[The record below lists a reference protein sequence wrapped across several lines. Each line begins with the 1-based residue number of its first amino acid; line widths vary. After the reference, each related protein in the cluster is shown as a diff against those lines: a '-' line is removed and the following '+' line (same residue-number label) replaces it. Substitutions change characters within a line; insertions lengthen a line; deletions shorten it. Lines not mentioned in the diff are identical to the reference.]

1 MRISDQTVVNR
12 MLSQIALSQRRLSE
26 AQERVGSGLRIRRPA
41 DDPYGT
47 SRIMAARSELERNQ
61 QYDRNVA
68 VALSDLAATEAALV
82 RFADVL
88 DRASELA
95 IQAST
100 DSVGAAG
107 RQAIALEVEQLITA
121 AITAGNSAQGGRYL
135 FAGQLTDTAP
145 FVPDDPNT
153 PTVVNYVGDTGNID
167 REIAKGTRIAVNLTG
182 NRVQALYA
190 ALIKFRDDLLADDGA
205 ALNLDVGALETQL
218 DSLLELRSEVGAK
231 MRRVE
236 TAQTQ
241 LDENKMQVRTLMAQ
255 IGQADLAEA
264 IVELQMQE
272 TAYQAAL
279 GAAGRTLGISLLQFL
294 R

>member
-12 MLSQIALSQRRLSE
+12 MLSQIALTQRRLSE

-41 DDPYGT
+41 DDPYGV
-47 SRIMAARSELERNQ
+47 SRIMAARSELERDQ

-82 RFADVL
+82 RFTDVL

-100 DSVGAAG
+100 DSVGASG
-107 RQAIALEVEQLITA
+107 RQAIALEVGQLIAA
-121 AITAGNSAQGGRYL
+121 AITAGNSAQSGRYL
-135 FAGQLTDTAP
+135 FAGQLTDSAP

-153 PTVVNYVGDTGNID
+153 PTVINYVGDTGNID
-167 REIAKGTRIAVNLTG
+167 REIAKGTRIAVNFTG

-190 ALIKFRDDLLADDGA
+190 VLIKFRDDLLADDGA
-205 ALNLDVGALETQL
+205 ALNVDVGTLETQL
-218 DSLLELRSEVGAK
+218 DSLLELRSDVGAR

-241 LDENKMQVRTLMAQ
+241 LEENKVQVRTMMAQ
-255 IGQADLAEA
+255 IEQADLAEA

>member
-1 MRISDQTVVNR
+1 
-12 MLSQIALSQRRLSE
+12 
-26 AQERVGSGLRIRRPA
+26 
-41 DDPYGT
+41 
-47 SRIMAARSELERNQ
+47 MAARSELERNQ

-82 RFADVL
+82 RFTDVL

-95 IQAST
+95 IQAAT

-107 RQAIALEVEQLITA
+107 RQAIALEVGQLIAA
-121 AITAGNSAQGGRYL
+121 AITAGNSAQSGRYL

-153 PTVVNYVGDTGNID
+153 PTVINYVGNTANID

-190 ALIKFRDDLLADDGA
+190 VLIKFRDDLLADDGA
-205 ALNLDVGALETQL
+205 ALNVDVGTLETQL

-241 LDENKMQVRTLMAQ
+241 LEENKVQVRTLMAQ
-255 IGQADLAEA
+255 IEQADLAEA

-279 GAAGRTLGISLLQFL
+279 GAAGRTLGMSLLQFL

>member
-107 RQAIALEVEQLITA
+107 RQAIALEVEQLIAA

-153 PTVVNYVGDTGNID
+153 PTVINYVGDTGNID

-218 DSLLELRSEVGAK
+218 DNLLELRSEVGAK

-241 LDENKMQVRTLMAQ
+241 LEENKVQVRTMMAQ
-255 IGQADLAEA
+255 IEQADLAEA
-264 IVELQMQE
+264 IVELQMRE

>member
-1 MRISDQTVVNR
+1 VRISDQTVVNR
-12 MLSQIALSQRRLSE
+12 MLSQIALTQRRLAE

-41 DDPYGT
+41 DDPYGA

-82 RFADVL
+82 RFTDVL

-95 IQAST
+95 IQAAT

-107 RQAIALEVEQLITA
+107 RQAIALEVGQLIAA
-121 AITAGNSAQGGRYL
+121 AITAGNSAQSGRYL

-153 PTVVNYVGDTGNID
+153 PTVINYVGNTSNID

-205 ALNLDVGALETQL
+205 ALDVDVGTLETQL
-218 DSLLELRSEVGAK
+218 DGLLELRSEVGAK

-241 LDENKMQVRTLMAQ
+241 LEENKVQVRTMMAQ
-255 IGQADLAEA
+255 IEQADLAEA

-279 GAAGRTLGISLLQFL
+279 GAAGRTLGMSLLQFL